1 MPAAEK
7 RELQKWEIRGIIPF
21 VIMSGISLIM
31 VYQKLNSF
39 QIKSTF
45 LVGIIITLVSA
56 ASVIYEI
63 DKGTSKNFSKNL

>member
-1 MPAAEK
+1 
-7 RELQKWEIRGIIPF
+7 
-21 VIMSGISLIM
+21 MSGISLIM

-63 DKGTSKNFSKNL
+63 DNLTLTQQSIIHFFCNADNSFSLFDN